1 MLKAPAQSQVRTA
14 RSSERGYVLLTLLL
28 FVAVLTITVAMPML
42 TYYEF
47 QRKRDREEEL
57 VHRGVEYER
66 AVRKY
71 YKKFGTYPASIEMLQ
86 DTNHIRCLRKR
97 YKDPFGKD
105 FKLLHLVDVQL
116 AFNAGIA
123 GAQTLGQPVASLSAE
138 SNAAAD
144 TNASGGTPVP
154 PAGSAG
160 GGAAANSNSASADGS
175 QPTASNPNSGTTLP
189 FTPISS
195 QSAGGQTFG
204 GGGIV
209 GVACTN
215 PGESI
220 RIYNKKNH
228 YNEWLFAYNPA
239 QDRGGL
245 PKGPYE
251 PSLQAILPGQLG
263 QQGMQNGLG
272 QQGLGQQGLGQQ
284 GQGGLGQQGFGQQGF
299 GQQGFGQG
307 TVGQG
312 MPMGNRR

>member
-1 MLKAPAQSQVRTA
+1 MPKPPAQATGNR
-14 RSSERGYVLLTLLL
+14 RKDEKGYVLLTLLL
-28 FVAVLTITVAMPML
+28 FVAVLTLTVAMPMV
-42 TYYEF
+42 TYYSF
-47 QRKRDREEEL
+47 QMKRDREEEL

-86 DTNHIRCLRKR
+86 DSNHIRCLRKR
-97 YKDPFGKD
+97 FKDPFGKD
-105 FKLLHLVDVQL
+105 FKLLHLVDVQM
-116 AFNAGIA
+116 AFNAGIP
-123 GAQTLGQPVASLSAE
+123 GAQTLGQPVSSMNAD

-144 TNASGGTPVP
+144 TNTGGGTAVP
-154 PAGSAG
+154 AGGNAPAGSSD
-160 GGAAANSNSASADGS
+160 NSSNSSQQQASG
-175 QPTASNPNSGTTLP
+175 PNSGTTLP
-189 FTPISS
+189 FTPISG
-195 QSAGGQTFG
+195 QSGGGPTFG

-209 GVACTN
+209 GVASTN

-263 QQGMQNGLG
+263 LQNGLG
-272 QQGLGQQGLGQQ
+272 QQGQQ
-284 GQGGLGQQGFGQQGF
+284 GLGQQGFGQQGF

-307 TVGQG
+307 TMGQG